1 MNYKS
6 AKMIL
11 KLGGALF
18 GLGLGRQLI
27 PPKHL
32 TFTNDDAA
40 EFLDVEAKNY
50 GLFTQVSYW
59 HDLHR
64 SVIPMRQTKEYFL
77 QPVQVSHKMCQTK
90 EYFLQPVQV
99 SHKMRDGTT
108 VTVKEQ
114 FF

>member
-77 QPVQVSHKMCQTK
+77 QPVQVSHKM
-90 EYFLQPVQV
+90 
-99 SHKMRDGTT
+99 RDGTT